1 MERKALWSKSKTI
14 QNSTNGPRKARKA
27 FLVIVRS

>member
-14 QNSTNGPRKARKA
+14 QNSTNGPRKARNKKC
-27 FLVIVRS
+27 SE